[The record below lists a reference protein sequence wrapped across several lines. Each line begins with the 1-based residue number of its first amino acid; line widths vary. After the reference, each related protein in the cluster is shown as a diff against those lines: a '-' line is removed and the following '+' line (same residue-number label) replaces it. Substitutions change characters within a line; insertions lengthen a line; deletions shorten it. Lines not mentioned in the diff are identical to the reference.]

1 VKKIFIY
8 SFIALLLVSCSKE
21 NDFLYREKPHRP
33 TLPYP
38 EYQALAERVIQ
49 VRQFDHLLRE
59 SGGVDILWVIDN
71 SGSMQSYQNDVIR
84 HTDKF
89 MNEFTSAGRIDW
101 RMGLISSDESEEP
114 YLGFA
119 QYNNRFFDY
128 TDPNPVAT
136 FQDAVNQLGTNGSY
150 TEKFFGPSLKWM
162 SSDQF
167 VRPDAFLAIIMI
179 SDEPEQT
186 DGLSAQTYFNE
197 LVNMKGGKSDLI
209 KVYTAIAAKKGLQ
222 PPCSEGVID
231 DYVGS
236 RWEEIKDLS
245 GALAFS
251 ACSADF
257 GSEMANVAQSIIA
270 QLKAARILIPD
281 QPKVDTIKVTFQG
294 EVVPGGMKEL
304 GGKWYFDE
312 KFNEIVFYEI
322 MGTNDVDETVQVSYV
337 IEDGLFLPEG
347 FDMETSQNVQ
357 VLGKNDDENTFE
369 GKVFN

>member
-1 VKKIFIY
+1 MKKIFSY
-8 SFIALLLVSCSKE
+8 LFILLILFSCSND
-21 NDFLYREKPHRP
+21 NDFLLREKPHRP
-33 TLPYP
+33 TLDYP
-38 EYQALAERVIQ
+38 EFQPLADRVIQ
-49 VRQFDHLLRE
+49 VRQFNHLLRE

-71 SGSMQSYQNDVIR
+71 SGSMSTYQNDVIR

-119 QYNNRFFDY
+119 QYNGNFFDY
-128 TDPNPVAT
+128 TDNDPVGT
-136 FQDAVNQLGTNGSY
+136 FQQAVSQLGTSGSY
-150 TEKFFGPSLKWM
+150 VEKFFGPSLKWM

-167 VRPDAFLAIIMI
+167 IRPDAFLAIIMV

-186 DGLSAQTYFNE
+186 DGLSPQAFYNE
-197 LVNMKGGKSDLI
+197 LVNLKAGQADLI

-222 PPCSEGVID
+222 PNCSDGVID
-231 DYVGS
+231 NYIGS

-245 GALAFS
+245 NALAFS

-294 EVVPGGMKEL
+294 EDVPGGMKEL

-322 MGTNDVDETVQVSYV
+322 MGTNDVDETVKVSYV
-337 IEDGLFLPEG
+337 IEDGLFLPEE
-347 FDMETSQNVQ
+347 FDMETSQNIQ
-357 VLGKNDDENTFE
+357 ILGKDDDKNTFE
-369 GKVFN
+369 GKSF